1 MCTWYVGMGD
11 IEILSYNN
19 HPPKYH
25 NYYVRICND
34 IHLVGYNS
42 AVKLKLQAYGKVL
55 YHMSRDFDD
64 SIKNACFII
73 CMILRI
79 SQ

>member
-1 MCTWYVGMGD
+1 MGD
-11 IEILSYNN
+11 SKILCCNN
-19 HPPKYH
+19 HSLKYH
-25 NYYVRICND
+25 NYCKYHD

-55 YHMSRDFDD
+55 YHMSRNFDD

-73 CMILRI
+73 CMMLII